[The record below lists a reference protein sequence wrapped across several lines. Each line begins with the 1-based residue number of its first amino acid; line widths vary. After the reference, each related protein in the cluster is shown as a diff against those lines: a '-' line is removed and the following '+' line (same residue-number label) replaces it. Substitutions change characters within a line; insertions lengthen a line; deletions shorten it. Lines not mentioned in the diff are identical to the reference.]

1 MIGLRDKDFLL
12 PARGKTCSGSDLGG
26 DVAGAVAAATIAAAA
41 MTTNDSGLTS
51 QQQEQQVAGRRR
63 CSSARV
69 FRSADVARS
78 RVGTQN
84 GHVLMISASPTPK
97 FSSPAARS

>member
-51 QQQEQQVAGRRR
+51 QQQEQQDQQRRLGAVAGDRCLIRRIR
-63 CSSARV
+63 KSDGLRKYI
-69 FRSADVARS
+69 F
-78 RVGTQN
+78 VG
-84 GHVLMISASPTPK
+84 GE
-97 FSSPAARS
+97 